1 MDDSARSEYVLAL
14 GRKLVQELG
23 LEPST
28 DTLGRWMA
36 HFVAELIAKAE
47 TATGGNKAAAER
59 ECFDAILALWRHRGE
74 LPSGKRPY
82 EELEPVIRAIES
94 LDPED
99 GTPRYYRTVRAPKAE
114 GEEKSESESWLEMVT
129 GLDYSAK
136 LLIGYCLSQAAEA
149 AIDKSKEW
157 VKLAEQAGAKDEVP
171 EILIRFISDK
181 ADLGKKSDPNSALRR
196 LLQDRIKR
204 LEGFTTLTGT
214 LVGELKAHLEALPPA
229 EGDEDTSGSEMI
241 LSAAPPVGDL

>member
-1 MDDSARSEYVLAL
+1 
-14 GRKLVQELG
+14 
-23 LEPST
+23 
-28 DTLGRWMA
+28 MA

-47 TATGGNKAAAER
+47 TATGYNKASAER

-99 GTPRYYRTVRAPKAE
+99 DTPRYYRTVRAPKAQ
-114 GEEKSESESWLEMVT
+114 GEEKSESEFWLDMVS

-136 LLIGYCLSQAAEA
+136 LLIGYCLSQAAGA
-149 AIDKSKEW
+149 AIDNSNEW
-157 VKLAEQAGAKDEVP
+157 VKLAEQAGAADESP

-181 ADLGKKSDPNSALRR
+181 ADLGKTSDPNSAVRR
-196 LLQDRIKR
+196 QLQDRIKR
-204 LEGFTTLTGT
+204 LEGFAALAGT
-214 LVGELKAHLEALPPA
+214 LVGELKAHLEALPPV
-229 EGDEDTSGSEMI
+229 EDNEDNSTSQMI
-241 LSAAPPVGDL
+241 LSAAPPFGDEL